1 MEWVCRGTGCSED
14 PDVKGTETY
23 NLLIASPNFNSCSE
37 DPDVKGTE
45 TYNILNASPNF
56 NSCSEDP
63 DVKGTETAFNN
74 PFAFIVVQLQ
84 RGSRCKGN

>member
-45 TYNILNASPNF
+45 TILKANKGLEYPC
-56 NSCSEDP
+56 CSEDP
-63 DVKGTETAFNN
+63 DVKGTETFWLSL
-74 PFAFIVVQLQ
+74 IHI
-84 RGSRCKGN
+84 